1 MVFNE
6 NYYNSISEWWSSL
19 SVQRWN
25 AGEWRVKKLRQSA
38 PFHLWPAESSES
50 WNLSQTGLHSD
61 VTPHLLETNI
71 FVSDSEKNVLL
82 FWFRTQTGRC
92 VTLSYSYFFIF
103 VSLHSQIIPDK
114 SKLASFIKC
123 PSRATSTVLLMQL
136 FSAQNDFSLSL
147 LFHSVSKVQTMVGSY
162 LLLD

>member
-1 MVFNE
+1 MKLFVC
-6 NYYNSISEWWSSL
+6 
-19 SVQRWN
+19 
-25 AGEWRVKKLRQSA
+25 AKMKCWRVESEEVETVSTISFVTSREQRKLKPKSNRFALWCYSSFARDQHLCVRQWKKCA
-38 PFHLWPAESSES
+38 A
-50 WNLSQTGLHSD
+50 
-61 VTPHLLETNI
+61 
-71 FVSDSEKNVLL
+71 VL
-82 FWFRTQTGRC
+82 FRTQTGRC

-123 PSRATSTVLLMQL
+123 PSRATSTVQLMQL